1 MHTLLFIKKT
11 LFCLFFGL
19 VIVLPW
25 EQASGYSGSQRRE
38 RPVRPGMEQDGIQ
51 DEQRLR
57 LAEEA
62 QGAMNRIN
70 QNLRTILELAQRNQ
84 RPAAQVIEEAE
95 SILEQSKQYASV
107 LNDAQKDEFMLLQAW
122 KGFYQKNPVE
132 AVNWSMRAC
141 RTNEASQ
148 DAWISQALFCM
159 LSDKRPLKPQIE
171 RPRPQTQQR
180 RPQVYSRPRRNEE
193 MLAVETKP
201 QPFSEKGILAF
212 DLMGMR
218 DDLLR
223 EQFGRLEFRT
233 ASGKKV
239 EYRPGTDTLCMLL
252 WQQGSAADANDV
264 RFRGGNNPA
273 NFARNPLEM
282 EPIFADTTQNTDIE
296 SQRSYMKMLAQAC
309 KNQPNVKF
317 VQMNADASDTAGKV
331 AQELAK
337 DSSIEEAGA
346 LVFAA
351 DPASNAGQFTRVN
364 ARKPF
369 LMIVNKEG
377 KIKYA
382 GTAGDFVPAFI
393 LTELTGIPIPLEQ
406 KTDSGMGGG
415 LEPMLMPEL
424 FLQPIADPNARPA
437 DPNALR
443 RSSAS
448 PARPAAGFRQL
459 PLEEE
464 VQAEKELS
472 YARDLFM
479 ELAQKRGLTYTR
491 GVELCREIIRKYP
504 NTRYEQEARLLLRQV
519 PENQRARYQ
528 LTNQELG
535 L

>member
-1 MHTLLFIKKT
+1 MRTESFIKKT
-11 LFCLFFGL
+11 LFCLYLGFF
-19 VIVLPW
+19 IVLPW
-25 EQASGYSGSQRRE
+25 EQAFGYGGAQRRE
-38 RPVRPGMEQDGIQ
+38 RAIRPGMEQGGIQ
-51 DEQRLR
+51 DEQKLR
-57 LAEEA
+57 LKEEA
-62 QGAMNRIN
+62 QGAVGRIN
-70 QNLRTILELAQRNQ
+70 QTLKSILELAQRNQ
-84 RPAAQVIEEAE
+84 RPSAQVIQEAE
-95 SILEQSKQYASV
+95 SILEQSKLYASV
-107 LNDAQKDEFMLLQAW
+107 LDDSQKTEFMLLQAW

-171 RPRPQTQQR
+171 RPRSQAQQR
-180 RPQVYSRPRRNEE
+180 RPAYSRPRRNEE
-193 MLAVETKP
+193 VTAVEAKP
-201 QPFSEKGILAF
+201 QPFSEKGVLSF
-212 DLMGMR
+212 DLMGLR

-239 EYRPGTDTLCMLL
+239 EYRPGTDTLCMLF
-252 WQQGSAADANDV
+252 WQQGAAADANDV
-264 RFRGGNNPA
+264 RVRGGSNPA
-273 NFARNPLEM
+273 GNFTRNPIEM
-282 EPIFADTTQNTDIE
+282 EPVFPDIAQNTDIE
-296 SQRSYMKMLAQAC
+296 SQRGYFKILAQAC

-317 VQMNADASDTAGKV
+317 IQMNADAI

-337 DSSIEEAGA
+337 DASIEEAGA
-346 LVFAA
+346 VVFAS
-351 DPASNAGQFTRVN
+351 DPASNAGQFARLN

-369 LMIVNKEG
+369 MVIVNMEG

-406 KTDSGMGGG
+406 KSQQEMGTV
-415 LEPMLMPEL
+415 EPMLMTEM

-437 DPNALR
+437 DPNAVR
-443 RSSAS
+443 RSSA
-448 PARPAAGFRQL
+448 AVAQPAAALRQL

-479 ELAQKRGLTYTR
+479 ELARKRGMTYTR

-504 NTRYEQEARLLLRQV
+504 DTRYEQEARVLLRQV

-528 LTNQELG
+528 ITDQELG